1 MPDELI
7 DPTDEELLSNAFE
20 QLRTNYNPTGE
31 EESTTEE
38 ESTEESTEEEE
49 ESNDEESTEPET
61 IEVAGQKLS
70 LADIEELVRLKTFL
84 DDDTAATI
92 RQSSEAIRQSQQ
104 RTATVPTAAFVEPT
118 PPPELDLEDPNV
130 KLLWENQVQ
139 MARVLDAQRQQLL
152 IRQNSEITGEVE
164 RAVSDWQNKYKLDDK
179 ILSTLREEAAKTG
192 IAAAMS
198 TPIDQGGQGKSIY
211 EGINAAMES
220 AFWSNPT
227 LRSQYLLAQ
236 EEASKSTKTAQRNK
250 TNKLSA
256 LSGRGGSPAKTKA
269 PTQMTKEERQA
280 AVIAELTEA
289 MSR

>member
-7 DPTDEELLSNAFE
+7 NQTDEELLTSAFE
-20 QLRTNYNPTGE
+20 QLRTNYTPVDEEVVDDPETDPEVVEDPE
-31 EESTTEE
+31 EEP
-38 ESTEESTEEEE
+38 
-49 ESNDEESTEPET
+49 DEEVTEPET

-70 LADIEELVRLKTFL
+70 LSDIEELVRLKSFL

-92 RQSSEAIRQSQQ
+92 RQSSEAVRQSQL
-104 RTATVPTAAFVEPT
+104 RTPAVPQSQFVEPT
-118 PPPELDLEDPNV
+118 PPEGLDLEDPNV
-130 KLLWENQVQ
+130 KVLWENQVQ
-139 MARVLDAQRQQLL
+139 MARVLDAQRQEMLS
-152 IRQNSEITGEVE
+152 RQHSDIAGEVE
-164 RAVSDWQNKYKLDDK
+164 RAVTDWEAKYKLDDK
-179 ILSTLREEAAKTG
+179 TLADLREAAARTG

-198 TPIDQGGQGKSIY
+198 TPIDQGGQGKSVY

-236 EEASKSTKTAQRNK
+236 EDAAQSTKTAQRNK

-256 LSGRGGSPAKTKA
+256 LSGRGSSPAKTKA
-269 PTQMTKEERQA
+269 PSAMTKEERQA